1 MFTDKNNKSFKNLI
15 DECKKYIDLQKEYVR
30 LELIEKL
37 TIVISTVILIMLMV
51 VLAIVVLFYLSF
63 SVAYLLEPH
72 VGGLTNSYLILSG
85 IFLVFS
91 LVIYVFRKKLIITPI
106 LNFIANLFY
115 NNDSK
120 K

>member
-1 MFTDKNNKSFKNLI
+1 MTTDKNTKGFQQLFE
-15 DECKKYIDLQKEYVR
+15 ECKKYIELQKEYVK

-37 TIVISTVILIMLMV
+37 TIIFSTIILVMFII
-51 VLAIVVLFYLSF
+51 VLGIVVLFYLSF
-63 SVAYLLEPH
+63 ALAYLLEPH
-72 VGGLTNSYLILSG
+72 VGGLTNSYLIISG
-85 IFLVFS
+85 IILLLIGLLYS
-91 LVIYVFRKKLIITPI
+91 FRKKLIVNPL